1 MSSQRRVTEAPVRK
15 AVQKALRQYLERTE
29 NEPALVI
36 DPDDDEEN
44 VSDDAM
50 TDIRKW
56 LFVRG

>member
-1 MSSQRRVTEAPVRK
+1 MSSQKRGTEGQVRK

-36 DPDDDEEN
+36 DPDDDEE
-44 VSDDAM
+44 SILDDAM